1 MLRDKFYKNSHF
13 VPISPLALTFF
24 SACKFGQNNDADGT
38 LVSGNIIKGPLNN
51 ALVFLDLNNDNVLN
65 SNESFVRTDADGRF
79 LINTTATEY
88 KIVAV
93 TDDSTVD
100 ASSGAVLSG
109 VTLTAPRDP
118 LLSLQQQH

>member
-1 MLRDKFYKNSHF
+1 MA
-13 VPISPLALTFF
+13 I
-24 SACKFGQNNDADGT
+24 
-38 LVSGNIIKGPLNN
+38 
-51 ALVFLDLNNDNVLN
+51 
-65 SNESFVRTDADGRF
+65 

-109 VTLTAPRDP
+109 VTLTAPRDS